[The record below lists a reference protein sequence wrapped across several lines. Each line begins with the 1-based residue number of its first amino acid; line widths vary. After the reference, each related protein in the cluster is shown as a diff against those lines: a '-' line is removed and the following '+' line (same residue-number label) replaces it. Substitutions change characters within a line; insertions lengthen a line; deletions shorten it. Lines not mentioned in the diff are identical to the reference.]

1 MGNKIA
7 VETKQV
13 TGFLQ
18 PKCVKT
24 EKKPKSPPWWPRL
37 EGVFGGR
44 QLLWVTEHHDDTFFL
59 CTFQAHLPKPHS
71 PLPTS
76 PNLNLILHKIY
87 SSLYHKI
94 WIMKSYSLFLFP
106 TQKPRKRYQKK
117 NIYIYIFCGD
127 CELFGGIIFC
137 LIGASWFVLRLLFFF
152 NDSICYLTFELRKK
166 IFQILKNNSRI

>member
-87 SSLYHKI
+87 SSLYHKN
-94 WIMKSYSLFLFP
+94 MDHEKQQPFSFSNP
-106 TQKPRKRYQKK
+106 ETQKKISEKK
-117 NIYIYIFCGD
+117 YIYIYFLWG
-127 CELFGGIIFC
+127 LWAFWWNNF
-137 LIGASWFVLRLLFFF
+137 LLDWRFMV
-152 NDSICYLTFELRKK
+152 CP
-166 IFQILKNNSRI
+166 